1 MTVWQRVELRM
12 HGARLEV
19 AALEWDWVEA
29 QLVGAGTYWT
39 TSTTSGRAH
48 PRPVWGVWQGDRLYL
63 SVGTPATLQALM
75 ADPAVTVHLDSG
87 TDVVIVE
94 GRVESASTDASVIAA
109 YDAKYDWH
117 YDLATYGP
125 LQCVRADAVLA
136 WQAKGWAGREGI
148 GRTGRWM
155 YLEDPSPR
163 HGGS

>member
-1 MTVWQRVELRM
+1 MTVWERVELRM

-94 GRVESASTDASVIAA
+94 GRVGV
-109 YDAKYDWH
+109 
-117 YDLATYGP
+117 
-125 LQCVRADAVLA
+125 
-136 WQAKGWAGREGI
+136 GI
-148 GRTGRWM
+148 
-155 YLEDPSPR
+155 
-163 HGGS
+163 H